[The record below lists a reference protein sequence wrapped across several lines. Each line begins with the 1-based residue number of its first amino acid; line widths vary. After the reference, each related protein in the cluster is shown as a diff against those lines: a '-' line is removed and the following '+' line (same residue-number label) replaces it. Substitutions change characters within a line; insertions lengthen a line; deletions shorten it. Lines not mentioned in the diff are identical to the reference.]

1 MDESCRRE
9 IGLFRYALIRDAA
22 DPGLSKAERGRLV
35 RALSEREHVGP
46 DGRLVRVAR
55 PTADRWIRDYRRGGF
70 EALLPRRRVV
80 EPRTPAE
87 VLELAFALKRERPE
101 RTAAQVRE
109 IMLAAGGDGRVP
121 GLRTLQTHL
130 ARQGLNVRADGR
142 SPGKVYGRFEACVRN
157 ELWTGDGLHGPTLA
171 GAAARRAVLL
181 AFIDDHSRL
190 LVGWRWGTGEDI
202 FRLEAA
208 LRAGLMSR
216 GVPKAILVDRGS
228 AFVSSQLLRACA
240 VLGVKLIHASPRAAT
255 TKGKIERFFR
265 TVRDQFLVEVD
276 DGIELTEL
284 NRLFSAWL
292 EVVYH
297 HRVHSETGQTPL
309 ARFESAGAPP
319 LPTPALLREA
329 FLWSQERTVTKTATV
344 SLHGNQYEV
353 DAALVGRKVELVFD
367 PFDLT
372 RIEVRYQHRPFGTA
386 TPLVISRRTHPQ
398 AERELQPS
406 PEPTGI
412 DYLKLL
418 AEQRDAELG
427 GQRIDYAGLIE
438 DHGDIESDEEVAIVD
453 GDGDGDKGGGED
465 TTIANADGDGDGDG
479 EDRDNNQEG
488 ESR

>member
-1 MDESCRRE
+1 MDEDRRRE

-35 RALSEREHVGP
+35 RAIADREHAGP
-46 DGRLVRVAR
+46 DGQLVMVSR
-55 PTADRWIRDYRRGGF
+55 TTLGRWVRAYRHGGF
-70 EALLPRRRVV
+70 DALLPRSRLVAV
-80 EPRTPAE
+80 RTPAE
-87 VLELAFALKRERPE
+87 TLELAFALKRERPE
-101 RTAAQVRE
+101 RTAAQVRQV
-109 IMLAAGGDGRVP
+109 MLQSAGPDGRALVP

-142 SPGKVYGRFEACVRN
+142 TQGKVYGRFEAAARN
-157 ELWTGDGLHGPTLA
+157 ELWTGDGLHGPKLA
-171 GAAARRAVLL
+171 GTAARAVLV

-190 LVGWRWGTGEDI
+190 LVGWRWGTGEDV

-216 GVPKAILVDRGS
+216 GVPEQILVDRGS

-240 VLGVKLIHASPRAAT
+240 VLGVRLIHASPRAAT

-265 TVRDQFLVEVD
+265 TVRDQFLVEID
-276 DGIELTEL
+276 DGIELAEL

-297 HRVHSETGQTPL
+297 RRVHSETGQTPL
-309 ARFESAGAPP
+309 GRFGAAGAPQ

-344 SLHGNQYEV
+344 SLHSNQYEV
-353 DAALVGRKVELVFD
+353 DPALAGRKVELVFD

-372 RIEVRYQHRPFGTA
+372 RIEVRYQHRPMGGA
-386 TPLVISRRTHPQ
+386 TPLVIGRHTHPQ
-398 AERELQPS
+398 AQRELP
-406 PEPTGI
+406 PPPTGTGI

-427 GQRIDYAGLIE
+427 GQRIDYASLAT
-438 DHGDIESDEEVAIVD
+438 DGDNNTD
-453 GDGDGDKGGGED
+453 GDGGGEK
-465 TTIANADGDGDGDG
+465 
-479 EDRDNNQEG
+479 DRDINEQKG
-488 ESR
+488 